1 MVRKYTDEIREI
13 LDSEFVEII
22 KVKLFSVRYGEDNEI
37 PISDFTDDFKIFIQS
52 GIFVN
57 SVVWK
62 LDTDIEEIIPEC
74 DMYIRGEIDGE
85 KEVLVYIRLIEE
97 KIFLNWLGKL
107 DKWLF
112 TT

>member
-1 MVRKYTDEIREI
+1 MIRKYTDDIREI
-13 LDSEFVEII
+13 LDSEFVEVI
-22 KVKLFSVRYGEDNEI
+22 KVKLFSSKYREGDEI
-37 PISDFTDDFKIFIQS
+37 PISDFMDDFRKFIQS

-57 SVVWK
+57 SVIWK

-107 DKWLF
+107 DK
-112 TT
+112 